1 MPKQLFKAVP
11 TEFSFHLVK
20 FRWTSAE
27 QMAITQYWN
36 KKNVPF
42 LNSSSYEL
50 FENNYTTY
58 F

>member
-20 FRWTSAE
+20 FRWTSVE

-36 KKNVPF
+36 NKKCSIPQF
-42 LNSSSYEL
+42 KLL
-50 FENNYTTY
+50 
-58 F
+58 